1 MGLET
6 HSFPEWPAAMD
17 VQTALATTGI
27 YNKANAE
34 KAVHLNPARLAWVR
48 KEIENAQS
56 S

>member
-34 KAVHLNPARLAWVR
+34 KAVQIGRARLAHVTKMR
-48 KEIENAQS
+48 GGR
-56 S
+56 